1 MISKAEKDKLMKEG
15 GGGQSQALN
24 KQGKARAA
32 AGSTVSLHTLYSAG
46 RNHYLR
52 LYAPTY

>member
-15 GGGQSQALN
+15 GGGGDTLN

-32 AGSTVSLHTLYSAG
+32 AGSAVSLHTLFAY
-46 RNHYLR
+46 
-52 LYAPTY
+52 P